1 MMLALQLLL
10 SSTLSAKLHPRAD
23 RSSGTYCEN
32 LKEAY
37 NVDLK
42 KKDVEIAQLK
52 TQLQDVYYQREI
64 VASLSAMISR
74 MLVLIIATVQVD
86 NFFGKIHKLIV
97 SGSSR
102 SKAAPIKHDQM
113 DNDNDFIYILY

>member
-74 MLVLIIATVQVD
+74 MLVLIIATEAVEV
-86 NFFGKIHKLIV
+86 V
-97 SGSSR
+97 
-102 SKAAPIKHDQM
+102 
-113 DNDNDFIYILY
+113 